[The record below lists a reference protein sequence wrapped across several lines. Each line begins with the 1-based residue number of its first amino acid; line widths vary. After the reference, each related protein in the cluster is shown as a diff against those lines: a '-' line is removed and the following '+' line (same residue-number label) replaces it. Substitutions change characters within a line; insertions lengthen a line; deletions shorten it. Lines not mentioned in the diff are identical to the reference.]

1 MNLTV
6 WEANRR
12 AWHVYQKVRFQR
24 LVPSLPAALR
34 SVGVLTVDLVGGK
47 VGYVITQT
55 TPKQFNDPEILD
67 PAEYPNG
74 DSDGY
79 LMWKDLL

>member
-1 MNLTV
+1 MLT
-6 WEANRR
+6 
-12 AWHVYQKVRFQR
+12 
-24 LVPSLPAALR
+24 
-34 SVGVLTVDLVGGK
+34 GDLVGGK

-67 PAEYPNG
+67 PVEYPNG

-79 LMWKDLL
+79 LMWKDLT

>member
-1 MNLTV
+1 MGGKSARLARLPEGASPT
-6 WEANRR
+6 
-12 AWHVYQKVRFQR
+12 R
-24 LVPSLPAALR
+24 LVPLCCSAPAP
-34 SVGVLTVDLVGGK
+34 VGVLTVDLVWSK

-67 PAEYPNG
+67 PLEYPNG

-79 LMWKDLL
+79 LMWKDL